1 MTNNRRL
8 SWGIMM
14 GLALIYVVGLL
25 LGWANFASWH
35 LLLVIVAIL
44 FLYNIFNLRGQGKDS

>member
-8 SWGIMM
+8 SWGLMFV
-14 GLALIYVVGLL
+14 LTLLYALGFA
-25 LGWANFASWH
+25 LGWGDRAPWH

-44 FLYNIFNLRGQGKDS
+44 FLYNIFNLRGQGS